1 LFGNRWQT
9 NEKGETVGADLIHK
23 YSPTGEYL
31 ASFQQFPEEAK
42 SLDLYNYDF
51 PATDIQEGDIFT
63 VLPFDYTIYRLTEKD
78 EFSVF
83 LKGKK
88 DDFIAPSVKLDAS
101 KTAPADAYKFVQSWR
116 LKWTPI
122 ASLAVLGDDLFVQ
135 YQTFNPLR
143 YTIDNWSI
151 STKQLKTTIK
161 TNYLLLNRGLDNNFY
176 FLKNLENR
184 EQPSYEIIRAE
195 IK

>member
-176 FLKNLENR
+176 
-184 EQPSYEIIRAE
+184 EIIRAE